1 MGEGLTA
8 GWWYGF
14 LDEYL
19 QSELDVTRC
28 SYKLLASNIFVA
40 HTDYVR
46 RQMVYGLLQVRIPFS
61 YLPCGWWGSGL
72 TDAGLVVLG

>member
-1 MGEGLTA
+1 MKLKDAGRGELIL
-8 GWWYGF
+8 GWGMV

-46 RQMVYGLLQVRIPFS
+46 RQMVYGLLQVRISFS
-61 YLPCGWWGSGL
+61 PSFF
-72 TDAGLVVLG
+72 LVDGGDLVY

>member
-1 MGEGLTA
+1 MKDAGRGELIL
-8 GWWYGF
+8 GWGMV

-28 SYKLLASNIFVA
+28 SYKLLTSNIFVA

-46 RQMVYGLLQVRIPFS
+46 RQMVYGLLQVRISFS
-61 YLPCGWWGSGL
+61 LSFF
-72 TDAGLVVLG
+72 LVDGGDLVY